1 MRSWGRG
8 EEWRPLVRHAPW
20 AGGCCHG
27 EEVWTGKVAG
37 GMVVRLAA
45 APAADS
51 AVLPALSETE
61 ESAA

>member
-1 MRSWGRG
+1 M
-8 EEWRPLVRHAPW
+8 
-20 AGGCCHG
+20 
-27 EEVWTGKVAG
+27 GKVAG

-51 AVLPALSETE
+51 AALPTLSEIE

>member
-1 MRSWGRG
+1 M
-8 EEWRPLVRHAPW
+8 
-20 AGGCCHG
+20 
-27 EEVWTGKVAG
+27 GKVAG

-51 AVLPALSETE
+51 AALPALSETE

>member
-1 MRSWGRG
+1 M
-8 EEWRPLVRHAPW
+8 RHAPW

-37 GMVVRLAA
+37 GMVARLAA

-51 AVLPALSETE
+51 AALPALSETE
-61 ESAA
+61 ETAA